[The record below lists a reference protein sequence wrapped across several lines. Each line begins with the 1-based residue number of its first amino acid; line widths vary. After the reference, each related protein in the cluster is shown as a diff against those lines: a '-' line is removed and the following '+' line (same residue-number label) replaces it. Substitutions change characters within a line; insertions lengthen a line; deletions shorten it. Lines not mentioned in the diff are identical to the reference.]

1 MHFAGLLLLIGLVVG
16 CSPEQSVPVRVGYV
30 ETDVPSSNQ
39 CVEITGAFQGRPNQ
53 LRMAYSL
60 NGNVNYKVLNKMP
73 YIVQDTV
80 LRISMVVEPV
90 HKHTARFTLDAGS
103 MQIVEE
109 AELEDVLHSIL
120 LETYS
125 DRSFT
130 SSDTIPLTSYSSGA
144 LYEVMVD
151 GQLQQGGSY
160 CNVRN
165 AKLPPKEWHK
175 TFGMKEYIWFELLF
189 TGK

>member
-1 MHFAGLLLLIGLVVG
+1 VRTLLKYVLPVLFAALLSGCGASLARKVRIGEEVAVRQYGTVGLDLTFD
-16 CSPEQSVPVRVGYV
+16 V
-30 ETDVPSSNQ
+30 ENASRRT
-39 CVEITGAFQGRPNQ
+39 
-53 LRMAYSL
+53 LRL
-60 NGNVNYKVLNKMP
+60 
-73 YIVQDTV
+73 
-80 LRISMVVEPV
+80 
-90 HKHTARFTLDAGS
+90 
-103 MQIVEE
+103 EE